1 MEGIT
6 FFILFAVVIPV
17 ALFFWNQ
24 SRSAGKVLT
33 CILEEDKSLKITLY
47 PIRGDFVL
55 VEDEGYYIFPDRV
68 RLTRY
73 PGGWP
78 KVLQQVVPV
87 VLYNRGDAEPLDW
100 NRLIKRT
107 VSATEVGSAME
118 PEWLKN
124 IVRGAREGSK
134 GDKTQRVFL
143 MVSIG
148 ISVIC
153 LLLLFYMLSRFGGL
167 EQLIKLGTP

>member
-1 MEGIT
+1 MEGVT
-6 FFILFAVVIPV
+6 FFVLFCVVIPV
-17 ALFFWNQ
+17 FIFFWNQ
-24 SRSAGKVLT
+24 NRTAGKVLAF
-33 CILEEDKSLKITLY
+33 ILEEDKSVKISLY
-47 PIRGDFVL
+47 SIRGDFVL
-55 VEDEGYYIFPDRV
+55 VGDEGYYIFPDRV

-78 KVLQQVVPV
+78 TMLQQIVPV

-100 NRLIKRT
+100 NKLIKRT

-167 EQLIKLGTP
+167 EQLIKLGT

>member
-6 FFILFAVVIPV
+6 FFVLFAVVIPV

-24 SRSAGKVLT
+24 NRTAGKVLT
-33 CILEEDKSLKITLY
+33 LILEEDKSLTISPN
-47 PIRGDFVL
+47 PIKGDFVL
-55 VEDEGYYIFPDRV
+55 VGDEGYYIFPDRV
-68 RLTRY
+68 RFMRY
-73 PGGWP
+73 PSGWP
-78 KVLQQVVPV
+78 KVLQQIMPA
-87 VLYNRGDAEPLDW
+87 VLYNRGDGEPLDW
-100 NRLIKRT
+100 NKLVRRT
-107 VSATEVGSAME
+107 VSATEVGAAME

-148 ISVIC
+148 ISIVC
-153 LLLLFYMLSRFGGL
+153 LLLLFYMLSKFGGL
-167 EQLIKLGTP
+167 EQLIKLGT